1 MVADLKER
9 SELVSGRAAEDA
21 KIGEALDS
29 IEDKIAGV
37 KGRAHTHR
45 VKIVEVIAEPI
56 NCEKILA
63 FTLYNFHNVYV
74 IVNVLRL
81 SSCWVQ
87 P

>member
-45 VKIVEVIAEPI
+45 VKIVEVIVSI
-56 NCEKILA
+56 NCEKISA
-63 FTLYNFHNVYV
+63 FTLHHFHKIYV
-74 IVNVLRL
+74 IINLLML
-81 SSCWVQ
+81 SSCWVR